1 MFFMEFEM
9 GILRRFNLLGNVW
22 NLLMFFAVLLFSGL
36 VFAEESAT
44 PTVDVTFVKSKTG
57 VEYTITYGKNTKF
70 NSNEYAPYKF
80 LFLDSEKKELGKI
93 EKDFFV
99 KNKEGKAKY
108 TSKFGE
114 SFAKITLPVC
124 LYNEKTGEAEK
135 CTIKNLKLEIK

>member
-1 MFFMEFEM
+1 MTTFFKSVLN
-9 GILRRFNLLGNVW
+9 GNKLNLLA
-22 NLLMFFAVLLFSGL
+22 FFTVLFFVSA
-36 VFAEESAT
+36 VFADEAAT
-44 PTVDVTFVKSKTG
+44 PTVDVTFVKSKAG

-70 NSNEYAPYKF
+70 NDNEYAPYKF
-80 LFLDSEKKELGKI
+80 LFLDAAKKELGRI

-114 SFAKITLPVC
+114 TSAKIVLPVC
-124 LYNEKTGEAEK
+124 LYNPETGLAEK

>member
-1 MFFMEFEM
+1 MTTFFKSVLN
-9 GILRRFNLLGNVW
+9 GNKLNLLA
-22 NLLMFFAVLLFSGL
+22 FFAVLFFTSA
-36 VFAEESAT
+36 VFADEAAT
-44 PTVDVTFVKSKTG
+44 PTVDVTFVKSKAG

-70 NSNEYAPYKF
+70 NDNEYAPYKF
-80 LFLDSEKKELGKI
+80 LFLDAAKKELGRI

-114 SFAKITLPVC
+114 TSAKIVLPVC
-124 LYNEKTGEAEK
+124 LYNPETGLAEK

>member
-1 MFFMEFEM
+1 MTTFFKSVLN
-9 GILRRFNLLGNVW
+9 GNKLNLLA
-22 NLLMFFAVLLFSGL
+22 FFAILFFTSA
-36 VFAEESAT
+36 VFADEAAT
-44 PTVDVTFVKSKTG
+44 PTVDVTFVKSKAG

-70 NSNEYAPYKF
+70 NDNEYAPYKF
-80 LFLDSEKKELGKI
+80 LFLDVAKKELGRI

-114 SFAKITLPVC
+114 TSAKIVLPVC
-124 LYNEKTGEAEK
+124 LYNPETGLAEK

>member
-1 MFFMEFEM
+1 MTAFFKSVLN
-9 GILRRFNLLGNVW
+9 GNKLNLLAFFTV
-22 NLLMFFAVLLFSGL
+22 LFFASALF
-36 VFAEESAT
+36 ADEAAT
-44 PTVDVTFVKSKTG
+44 PTVDVTFVKSKAG

-70 NSNEYAPYKF
+70 NDNEYAPYKF
-80 LFLDSEKKELGKI
+80 LFLDAAKKELGRI

-114 SFAKITLPVC
+114 TSAKIVLPVC
-124 LYNEKTGEAEK
+124 LYNPETGLAEK